1 MQQTIKHNGQLVFG
15 KAQTKGY
22 TTEISTSSQYDQ
34 TLRKDTHSS
43 PKQLSDKS
51 PTSNDQMFSGRLSD
65 GCSLDNK
72 GERSNLTRYRDRGGD
87 LSLERSLHQDRT
99 LAKIPYKESTR
110 SASSISRG
118 GHFSGISSVETKTW
132 QGIGVLNCN
141 VAEL

>member
-51 PTSNDQMFSGRLSD
+51 PSSNDQRFSGRLS
-65 GCSLDNK
+65 
-72 GERSNLTRYRDRGGD
+72 GGD
-87 LSLERSLHQDRT
+87 LSLERSLHQD
-99 LAKIPYKESTR
+99 
-110 SASSISRG
+110 
-118 GHFSGISSVETKTW
+118 
-132 QGIGVLNCN
+132 
-141 VAEL
+141 